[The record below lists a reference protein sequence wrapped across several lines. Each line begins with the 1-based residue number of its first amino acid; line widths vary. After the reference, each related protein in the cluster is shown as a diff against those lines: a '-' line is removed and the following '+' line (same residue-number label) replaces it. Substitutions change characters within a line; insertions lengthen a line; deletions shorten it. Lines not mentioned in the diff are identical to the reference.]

1 MHDFV
6 DKDMLQPFN
15 LARFPIGEVVTSPG
29 SALAGPGS
37 FPVLFPVLHLL
48 LGSLLQQSAIDQAF
62 GDLYGVQG
70 RTFAQVVGDNPKIDA
85 ILDG

>member
-37 FPVLFPVLHLL
+37 FPVLHLL

-70 RTFAQVVGDNPKIDA
+70 RTFAQVVGDNPKIDT